1 MSRGKRQ
8 PRWRRRAACAG
19 TIGAGLLAPWLVT
32 LGAPAPD
39 AGDARIRT
47 TVYAADEVY
56 RLQGYVGFQI
66 DLEFE
71 SGEAF
76 VGLGA
81 GDVESLAFASQDNH
95 LFLKPRAAG
104 IDTNLTV
111 LTNRRSY
118 HFEYLASARRP
129 DGTPGDAV
137 YVLRFVYPLSAGTD
151 RVPQSV
157 ERPLAQAATLRPH
170 NLDYAYCGSPGLKPA
185 AAWDDG
191 IQTHLRF
198 GARQELPALFVHN
211 EDGSESLVNFS
222 VDGGEVIVHRIAR
235 RFVVRRGQLLGC
247 IVNQRFAGTG
257 AELSSGTLAP
267 GVRRVTR
274 GTPP

>member
-1 MSRGKRQ
+1 MSVNTGMQR
-8 PRWRRRAACAG
+8 PRAPLGAKTVWAA
-19 TIGAGLLAPWLVT
+19 LLAPWLT
-32 LGAPAPD
+32 APGAAAPE

-47 TVYAADEVY
+47 TVYATDEVY

-71 SGEAF
+71 PGESF

-104 IDTNLTV
+104 VDTNLTV

-118 HFEYLASARRP
+118 HFEYLASGRRP
-129 DGTPGDAV
+129 DGAPGEVV
-137 YVLRFVYPLSAGTD
+137 YVLRFVYPGTAEAAA
-151 RVPQSV
+151 VPQSV
-157 ERPLAQAATLRPH
+157 ERPLSQAAATRPH
-170 NLDYAYCGSPGLKPA
+170 NRDYAYCGSPGLKPA

-191 IQTHLRF
+191 IQTHVRF

-211 EDGSESLVNFS
+211 DDGSESLVNFTIES
-222 VDGGEVIVHRIAR
+222 GEVIVHRIAR
-235 RFVVRRGQLLGC
+235 RFVVRRGQLVGC
-247 IVNQRFAGTG
+247 IVNQRFAGG
-257 AELSSGTLAP
+257 GEELASGTLAP

-274 GTPP
+274 GAPP

>member
-1 MSRGKRQ
+1 MSARQ
-8 PRWRRRAACAG
+8 RRQRRPRRPGRARA
-19 TIGAGLLAPWLVT
+19 IGAGLLALRVAA
-32 LGAPAPD
+32 LGAA
-39 AGDARIRT
+39 AEGGDARIRT

-71 SGEAF
+71 AGESF

-104 IDTNLTV
+104 VDTNLTV

-129 DGTPGDAV
+129 QGTPGDAV
-137 YVLRFVYPLSAGTD
+137 YVLRFVYPVSAGTA
-151 RVPQSV
+151 VAPGSV
-157 ERPLAQAATLRPH
+157 ERPLSQAPATRPH
-170 NLDYAYCGSPGLKPA
+170 NLEYGYCGSAGLKPA

-211 EDGSESLVNFS
+211 DDGSESLLNFTI
-222 VDGGEVIVHRIAR
+222 DNGEVVVHRVAR
-235 RFVVRRGQLLGC
+235 RLIVRRGQLVGC
-247 IVNQRFAGTG
+247 IVNQRFAGG
-257 AELSSGTLAP
+257 GEQLSSGTLAP

-274 GTPP
+274 GAPP

>member
-1 MSRGKRQ
+1 MSRRRRQ
-8 PRWRRRAACAG
+8 PSRPGRPGCAG
-19 TIGAGLLAPWLVT
+19 ALWARLLAAWLAA
-32 LGAPAPD
+32 LGAAAAD
-39 AGDARIRT
+39 GEDARIRT

-71 SGEAF
+71 AGESF

-81 GDVESLAFASQDNH
+81 GDVESLAFASQENH

-104 IDTNLTV
+104 VDTNLTV

-118 HFEYLASARRP
+118 HFEYLASAHRP
-129 DGTPGDAV
+129 DATPGDAV
-137 YVLRFVYPLSAGTD
+137 YVLRFVYPLAADAAT
-151 RVPQSV
+151 VPQSV
-157 ERPLAQAATLRPH
+157 ERPLSQAATLRPH
-170 NLDYAYCGSPGLKPA
+170 NRDYAYCGSPGLKPV

-211 EDGSESLVNFS
+211 DDGSESLVNFTIEA
-222 VDGGEVIVHRIAR
+222 DEVVVHRVAR
-235 RFVVRRGQLLGC
+235 RLIVRRGQLVGC
-247 IVNQRFAGTG
+247 IVNQRFAGGG

-274 GTPP
+274 GASP